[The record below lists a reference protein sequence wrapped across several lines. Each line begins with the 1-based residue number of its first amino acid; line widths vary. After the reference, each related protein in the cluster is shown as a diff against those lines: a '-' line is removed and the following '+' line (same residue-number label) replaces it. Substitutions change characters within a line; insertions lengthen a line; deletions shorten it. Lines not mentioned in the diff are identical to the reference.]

1 MCLVKM
7 TCLLNISLKSKH
19 TEKLCA
25 IIILLYLHKHIDQYL
40 NQIKIASF
48 FLQVS

>member
-1 MCLVKM
+1 MPRENDMFVKYFFE
-7 TCLLNISLKSKH
+7 KYKH

-40 NQIKIASF
+40 NQIKMASF
-48 FLQVS
+48 VLQFS